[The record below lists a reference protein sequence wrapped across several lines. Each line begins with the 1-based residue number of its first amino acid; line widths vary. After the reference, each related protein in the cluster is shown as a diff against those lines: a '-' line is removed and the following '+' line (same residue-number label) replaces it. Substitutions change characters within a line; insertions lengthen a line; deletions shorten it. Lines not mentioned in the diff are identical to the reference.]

1 MKKIKKW
8 KMDAMKKEW
17 NWKIMRDFK
26 EKPWEERKNDGM
38 QNMAEWIKK
47 TIKNNKQ
54 TNKTTKYEETEKT
67 VLVRLID
74 SLETENTG

>member
-1 MKKIKKW
+1 MRR
-8 KMDAMKKEW
+8 KKEW
-17 NWKIMRDFK
+17 RDK
-26 EKPWEERKNDGM
+26 KYGGM

-54 TNKTTKYEETEKT
+54 TSKTTKYEETEKT

>member
-1 MKKIKKW
+1 MRR
-8 KMDAMKKEW
+8 KKEW
-17 NWKIMRDFK
+17 RD
-26 EKPWEERKNDGM
+26 EKYGGM
-38 QNMAEWIKK
+38 QYMAEWIKK

-54 TNKTTKYEETEKT
+54 TSKTTKYEETEKT